1 MTNKELETLRFLAR
15 NLRFIRRS
23 LIRVSVSVVSRNT
36 GISRDV
42 INRLEYWADK
52 IPNSKMAFPSISTLV
67 KLGEAYGVSV
77 GVLFDVDISQSES
90 LQEAISKHCVQ
101 SWNYVADG
109 LDFSGKS
116 SK

>member
-1 MTNKELETLRFLAR
+1 MTDKELMTLRFLAR

-23 LIRVSVSVVSRNT
+23 LIQVSVSVVSRNT

-67 KLGEAYGVSV
+67 KLGEAYGVSI
-77 GVLFDVDISQSES
+77 GILFDVDISRDEG
-90 LQEAISKHCVQ
+90 LQEMISKHCAQ
-101 SWNYVADG
+101 DWNFVADG
-109 LDFSGKS
+109 LDFSGKV